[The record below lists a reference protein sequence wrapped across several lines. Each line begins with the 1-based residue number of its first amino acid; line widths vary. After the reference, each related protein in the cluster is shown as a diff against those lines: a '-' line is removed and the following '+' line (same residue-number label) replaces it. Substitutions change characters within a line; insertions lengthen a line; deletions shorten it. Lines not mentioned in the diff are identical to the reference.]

1 MRTFVKDRSTILRQ
15 IFAAR
20 VWPSGSVV
28 FPVVKWSVPSALCQ
42 VRYHLVRF
50 IRSDGRLN
58 TFREQ
63 HRLPSEAIYEYV
75 VVSIDVVSEQLRV

>member
-1 MRTFVKDRSTILRQ
+1 
-15 IFAAR
+15 
-20 VWPSGSVV
+20 
-28 FPVVKWSVPSALCQ
+28 
-42 VRYHLVRF
+42 VRF

-75 VVSIDVVSEQLRV
+75 VVRIDVGSEQLRV